1 MGRIEEIEEL
11 LVDFLERR
19 DVSDRRMS
27 RAERRRRAAI
37 KRQTRR
43 ALFRKYR
50 KACPAE
56 YKEFWAAI
64 KELRTAQKLY
74 RAYGKKKSAAR
85 RARNRSDYRRA
96 LFGIA
101 QARAQFHHANIRRKN
116 AAAAFYKKIK
126 AAKAAAKKARIQGVG
141 KLAPTEYA
149 AWQAARTAVKAA
161 RKAYRSQRRAVIVAR
176 KRRNR
181 ALWQRARLELIKK
194 LRAFKAARKTFYAA
208 KKAFILKIRAARAAR
223 R

>member
-1 MGRIEEIEEL
+1 MGSIDQRLNMGRIEEIEEL
-11 LVDFLERR
+11 LADFLERR
-19 DVSDRRMS
+19 DDSDRRMS
-27 RAERRRRAAI
+27 RSERRKRAARKRRA
-37 KRQTRR
+37 RR

-56 YKEFWAAI
+56 NKEFWAAI

-96 LFGIA
+96 MFGIA

-126 AAKAAAKKARIQGVG
+126 AAKAAA
-141 KLAPTEYA
+141 
-149 AWQAARTAVKAA
+149 

-194 LRAFKAARKTFYAA
+194 GRAIKAARKTFYAA
-208 KKAFILKIRAARAAR
+208 KRAFILKIRAARGKSCKR
-223 R
+223 

>member
-1 MGRIEEIEEL
+1 MGSIDQRLNMGRIEEIEEL
-11 LVDFLERR
+11 LADFLERR
-19 DVSDRRMS
+19 DDSDRRMS
-27 RAERRRRAAI
+27 RRERRRRAAI
-37 KRQTRR
+37 KRRARR

-56 YKEFWAAI
+56 YKEFLAAI

-126 AAKAAAKKARIQGVG
+126 AAKAAAKKRELKVLANSHPPNTPPG
-141 KLAPTEYA
+141 KQL
-149 AWQAARTAVKAA
+149 
-161 RKAYRSQRRAVIVAR
+161 
-176 KRRNR
+176 
-181 ALWQRARLELIKK
+181 
-194 LRAFKAARKTFYAA
+194 
-208 KKAFILKIRAARAAR
+208 
-223 R
+223 